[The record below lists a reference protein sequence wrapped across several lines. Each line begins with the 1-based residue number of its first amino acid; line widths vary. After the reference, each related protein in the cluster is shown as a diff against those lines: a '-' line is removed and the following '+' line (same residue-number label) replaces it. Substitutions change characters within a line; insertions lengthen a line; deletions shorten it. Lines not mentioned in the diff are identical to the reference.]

1 MVFQKQLDK
10 LYENGL
16 MMRSWETYPLD
27 PKTRVL
33 CQSQKVEFYKIILNK
48 ISNNKINVSVYFGPR
63 LQTVSFPFWMPPAG
77 SCFVNDVSND

>member
-33 CQSQKVEFYKIILNK
+33 CQSQKVEFYK
-48 ISNNKINVSVYFGPR
+48 VF
-63 LQTVSFPFWMPPAG
+63 
-77 SCFVNDVSND
+77 